1 MVSRRQFFGVVGG
14 LASAV
19 AVAGLAARL
28 SSPSSKSP
36 ESDFDGFARPRG
48 LACASDVG
56 GYVARACAGMGLM
69 SAAVPGASAA
79 AAKPTPMPVRL
90 RYALVDASLVG
101 ESTTFDEMWSD
112 PEVGPLAHIV
122 QYETIA
128 TLLDVGDPDCYV
140 LLGDPSVFNS
150 FGGSVG
156 YVAFTTDDDNGEA
169 WDGCSYDAETGVVR
183 VARSNYL
190 DGDGNVVFR
199 PLRVQ
204 FMVRVDTTS
213 ELSCDVPVRIV
224 CEDDDVRVLDTTS
237 VRCVG
242 HSLEI
247 AVPLCEPEY
256 VERVLADD
264 VAVFVSG
271 TDFRQDAL
279 SQMLFL
285 DEDGILHISQ
295 MGLVVPGIEVLVRPR
310 ARDDGGL
317 LSARVA
323 YGIRSWSSMNIW
335 PWGYVT
341 DSPALDQF
349 CNSNRI
355 FSYDGS
361 RGGTLPMEERYVMA
375 FDANSW
381 DAHPVVKGYIQA
393 NFFKLAP
400 YTYNLHFMMGADD
413 YDGEY
418 IDIDTSPTSTVMSG
432 LYNYASNNEYLLA
445 ASSWNEV
452 AHLQYDDPNDFD
464 VWAHWLMLPS
474 CDIANT
480 FYNNG
485 SLDKEFWTSIK
496 NVRFD
501 NETML
506 WTPAEDDAQYL
517 SCVLANAVCIH
528 SEEASGSVTGSGIY
542 VGRIYGRVLNVDRE
556 SKKPS
561 VVIAFHTDGFGL
573 NGKNQAAQAVIRF
586 QLGPDTGHVKVSKS
600 SSV

>member
-1 MVSRRQFFGVVGG
+1 
-14 LASAV
+14 
-19 AVAGLAARL
+19 
-28 SSPSSKSP
+28 
-36 ESDFDGFARPRG
+36 
-48 LACASDVG
+48 
-56 GYVARACAGMGLM
+56 
-69 SAAVPGASAA
+69 
-79 AAKPTPMPVRL
+79 
-90 RYALVDASLVG
+90 
-101 ESTTFDEMWSD
+101 
-112 PEVGPLAHIV
+112 
-122 QYETIA
+122 
-128 TLLDVGDPDCYV
+128 
-140 LLGDPSVFNS
+140 
-150 FGGSVG
+150 
-156 YVAFTTDDDNGEA
+156 
-169 WDGCSYDAETGVVR
+169 
-183 VARSNYL
+183 
-190 DGDGNVVFR
+190 
-199 PLRVQ
+199 
-204 FMVRVDTTS
+204 
-213 ELSCDVPVRIV
+213 
-224 CEDDDVRVLDTTS
+224 
-237 VRCVG
+237 
-242 HSLEI
+242 
-247 AVPLCEPEY
+247 
-256 VERVLADD
+256 
-264 VAVFVSG
+264 
-271 TDFRQDAL
+271 
-279 SQMLFL
+279 
-285 DEDGILHISQ
+285 
-295 MGLVVPGIEVLVRPR
+295 
-310 ARDDGGL
+310 
-317 LSARVA
+317 
-323 YGIRSWSSMNIW
+323 
-335 PWGYVT
+335 
-341 DSPALDQF
+341 
-349 CNSNRI
+349 
-355 FSYDGS
+355 
-361 RGGTLPMEERYVMA
+361 MA

-381 DAHPVVKGYIQA
+381 DAHQVVKGYIQA

-474 CDIANT
+474 CDIVDT

-528 SEEASGSVTGSGIY
+528 SEEASGSMTDSGIY

-586 QLGPDTGHVKVSKS
+586 QLGPDTGHVKVNKS